1 MNETL
6 STVISLALGFA
17 LALLLINA
25 LFLVYAAVRLAW
37 YHYRLNQL
45 RRAGYML
52 FMRQPPLFEVL
63 LRFRTWDIYRLV
75 DFPPHYVEFGRR
87 CGKSA
92 AAERWR
98 NGR

>member
-6 STVISLALGFA
+6 STVISLVLGFA

-37 YHYRLNQL
+37 YHYRLNKL

-52 FMRQPPLFEVL
+52 FMR
-63 LRFRTWDIYRLV
+63 
-75 DFPPHYVEFGRR
+75 
-87 CGKSA
+87 
-92 AAERWR
+92 
-98 NGR
+98 